1 MNREEQHRTLLSVS
15 SIKKNEEKRLPNC
28 LKSVAFADEVLV
40 VDSGSTDGTVALA
53 KSFGV
58 KVLVEAWRGYS
69 QQKQHAF
76 DACFHVIS
84 MNGFTP
90 GPHDA

>member
-1 MNREEQHRTLLSVS
+1 
-15 SIKKNEEKRLPNC
+15 
-28 LKSVAFADEVLV
+28 V

-53 KSFGV
+53 KSFGA

-76 DACFHVIS
+76 DACFNAIS
-84 MNGFTP
+84 MNGLTP
-90 GPHDA
+90 GPHEA